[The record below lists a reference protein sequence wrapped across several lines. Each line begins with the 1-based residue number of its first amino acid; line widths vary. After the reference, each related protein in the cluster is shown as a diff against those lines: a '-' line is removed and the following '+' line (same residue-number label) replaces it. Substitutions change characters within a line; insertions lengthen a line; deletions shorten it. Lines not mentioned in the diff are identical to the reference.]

1 MCSRS
6 RLAVIQFAKLS
17 GFSPIIAT
25 ASPANFELMKS
36 FGATHVIDR
45 KLVGSLKAEVA
56 KITAEPVEYA
66 FDTWSDAESQRA
78 VHGLLAPRGRMAVTE
93 PSEIKD
99 CDGKTIFH
107 VFGVVHVEAH
117 RKLGASL
124 FGALES
130 MLAEGTIKV
139 PRPCL
144 WRDIAFLT
152 PDAAERRGGVAGR
165 PRRHRRRAG
174 APAGV

>member
-1 MCSRS
+1 VYSCA

-25 ASPANFELMKS
+25 ASPANFELLKS

-45 KLVGSLKAEVA
+45 KLVVSLKAEVA

-78 VHGLLAPRGRMAVTE
+78 VHGLLAPCGRMAVTE

-99 CDGKTIFH
+99 LDGKTIFH

-139 PRPCL
+139 PRP
-144 WRDIAFLT
+144 
-152 PDAAERRGGVAGR
+152 
-165 PRRHRRRAG
+165 
-174 APAGV
+174 